1 MRYQCLVHLEFSTSP
16 GPFFSANASPLKRE
30 VTVSPLARPV
40 KKQTPRTTGTPRGI
54 RVVALGGGTGL
65 SALLRGLKQHV
76 VPRHDP
82 YPTRAHPIVDLAAI
96 VTVTDDGG
104 SSGRLRRENRIL
116 PPGDIRNCMVAL
128 SKDEALL
135 SRLFQFRFSAGQG
148 LAGHNFGNLFL
159 AALTHVTGDFAEAV
173 RVSSRVLAIRGR
185 IFPSTVSNV
194 TLQAVLENGQ
204 RVHGETRITASRSP
218 IRKLLLVPRNVRPL
232 AEAVAAIRKADLI
245 LIGPGS
251 LYTSILPNLL
261 IPEIARAIANSH
273 APRVYIANL
282 MTQPGETTNY
292 SVAEHLR
299 AIQSHVKPRIIDYVV
314 ANRQKV
320 SPFVERRYRRQ
331 GASQVNIDSSDLQ
344 QAGVTLLLGNLLE
357 QHDKIRHNSGRL
369 ARLLLDE
376 FASAPP
382 RNRKL

>member
-1 MRYQCLVHLEFSTSP
+1 MT
-16 GPFFSANASPLKRE
+16 KRSSKPK
-30 VTVSPLARPV
+30 TLS
-40 KKQTPRTTGTPRGI
+40 RGF

-65 SALLRGLKQHV
+65 STLLRGLKELV
-76 VPRHDP
+76 IRRTDE
-82 YPTRAHPIVDLAAI
+82 RASTERPIADLAAI

-135 SRLFQFRFSAGQG
+135 GRLFQYRFHAGRG
-148 LAGHNFGNLFL
+148 LIGHNFGNLFL
-159 AALTHVTGDFAEAV
+159 AALTHVTGDFTEAI
-173 RVSSRVLAIRGR
+173 RVSSKVLAIRGR
-185 IFPSTVSNV
+185 IFPSTLSNV
-194 TLQAVLENGQ
+194 HLVAVLENG
-204 RVHGETRITASRSP
+204 RTVHGETRITASRAP
-218 IRKLLLVPRNVRPL
+218 IKKLTLSSRRVRALPK
-232 AEAVAAIRKADLI
+232 AIEAIKQADLI
-245 LIGPGS
+245 LLGPGS

-261 IPEIARAIANSH
+261 IPEIAGAIANSK
-273 APRVYIANL
+273 APRVYVANL

-320 SPFVERRYRRQ
+320 SPLVERRYRSQ

-344 QAGVTLLLGNLLE
+344 EAGVTLLLGNLLE
-357 QHDKIRHNSGRL
+357 QHD
-369 ARLLLDE
+369 
-376 FASAPP
+376 
-382 RNRKL
+382 